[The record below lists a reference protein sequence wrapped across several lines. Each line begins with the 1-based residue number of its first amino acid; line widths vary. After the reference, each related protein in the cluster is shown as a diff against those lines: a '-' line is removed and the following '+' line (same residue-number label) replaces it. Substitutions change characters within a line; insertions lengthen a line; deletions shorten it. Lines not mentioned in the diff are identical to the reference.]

1 MNKIAFL
8 QCVGS
13 RDPSCGQDHCSTIC
27 CMYATKQAMIA
38 KDRAP
43 GLGVTFYY
51 MDIRPMGKDYER
63 YYERAKGEYGIT
75 YKRCAIV
82 IYQGDAEHKEPPGYV
97 RQGRWDV

>member
-1 MNKIAFL
+1 MKKIAFV

-38 KDRAP
+38 KDRTS
-43 GLGVTFYY
+43 GLGVTFFY

-63 YYERAKGEYGIT
+63 YYERERQIT
-75 YKRCAIV
+75 ESYTS
-82 IYQGDAEHKEPPGYV
+82 DAPSPLLKKCRARRTPDHP
-97 RQGRWDV
+97 RQRRRDL